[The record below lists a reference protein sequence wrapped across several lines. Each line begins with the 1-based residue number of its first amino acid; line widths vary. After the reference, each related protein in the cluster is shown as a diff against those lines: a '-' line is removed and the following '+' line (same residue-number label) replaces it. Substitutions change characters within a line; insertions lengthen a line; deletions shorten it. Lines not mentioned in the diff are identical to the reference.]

1 MCRAHVQCPEGRVG
15 CASGSRRDTT
25 PYALISVSLGVES
38 WAQSVSNR
46 SLTKEGSREARMGAP
61 EGRVRMREWSS
72 ALGPLEATT
81 PGGAAD
87 VRSYVSVHVS
97 ADLYK

>member
-1 MCRAHVQCPEGRVG
+1 MVGLLVGGRTPTAV
-15 CASGSRRDTT
+15 SGYPGGGAR
-25 PYALISVSLGVES
+25 
-38 WAQSVSNR
+38 
-46 SLTKEGSREARMGAP
+46 TKEGSREARMGAP
-61 EGRVRMREWSS
+61 AGRVRMREWSS